1 MVASPLPMSATATRE
16 DLAAEHFPY
25 FLDRGFNFDHIQ
37 QIKAWGVRSVTIAES
52 LKLGIKKYDP
62 GTRKHLSDG
71 GIWFPFTATY
81 GQVRFN
87 TPLTLKSG
95 QQFKYLSPRQP
106 AKAWIPPGAH
116 GFTSVDAITEGWADA
131 AAPTVR
137 GVRTAAI
144 VGTYNVVYSVDR
156 DCGVPLI
163 YDSDGWMK
171 PQVMRA
177 LILGAIWTNGR
188 VNLFPQME
196 QYPAGGG
203 CEFFKSGHTITDYQ
217 QMINEAM
224 TPYQLIKKWIEFW
237 PQMDKPTQMKATAVA
252 TEAAHWIRKPDL
264 VLSYLQQC
272 RDEKIP
278 AEIGTSAQHEE
289 THTDFLAQAVEDT
302 V

>member
-1 MVASPLPMSATATRE
+1 MVASPLPTPTR
-16 DLAAEHFPY
+16 DALAPEHYPY
-25 FLDRGFNFDHIQ
+25 FLERAFNFDHIQ
-37 QIKAWGVRSVTIAES
+37 QVQAWGVRSISLQES

-62 GTRKHLSDG
+62 QTQKHLSDG

-87 TPLTLKSG
+87 QPLTLKSG
-95 QQFKYLSPRQP
+95 KQFKYLSPRQP

-116 GFTSVDAITEGWADA
+116 GFGSVDAITEGWADA
-131 AAPTVR
+131 AAPSVR

-196 QYPAGGG
+196 QYPSGGG
-203 CEFFKSGHTITDYQ
+203 CEFFKSGHSIADYQ
-217 QMINEAM
+217 QLINEAM
-224 TPYQLIKKWIEFW
+224 LPMKLIQKWIEFW
-237 PQMDKPTQMKATAVA
+237 PQMDKKVQGQAIAVA
-252 TEAAHWIRKPDL
+252 TEAAHWIHKPDL

-272 RDEKIP
+272 RDEKLP
-278 AEIGTSAQHEE
+278 AEAGTSPQHEE
-289 THTDFLAQAVEDT
+289 THIEFLAKAIEEE
-302 V
+302 